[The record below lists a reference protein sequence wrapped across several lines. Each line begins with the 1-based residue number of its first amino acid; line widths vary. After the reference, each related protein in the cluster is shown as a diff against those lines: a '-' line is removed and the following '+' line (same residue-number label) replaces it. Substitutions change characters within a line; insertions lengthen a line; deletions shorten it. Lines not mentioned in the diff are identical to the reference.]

1 MRVQGANSGQ
11 PRGTQANSRREASP
25 TSSCRH
31 FKQFA
36 AGSFPLDCFLHHGTG
51 VNTGI
56 SAPVDGAIPSSVP
69 SFDPVKRDSLLRVC
83 VHVRVRLY
91 WQQVR
96 PSEKGNFGNAQRK
109 IRRKAKRKAV

>member
-36 AGSFPLDCFLHHGTG
+36 AGSFPLDYFLSLNIITIQLLMNQCVIDTMKNTTFSKFHVVLNSGTTQG
-51 VNTGI
+51 G
-56 SAPVDGAIPSSVP
+56 
-69 SFDPVKRDSLLRVC
+69 
-83 VHVRVRLY
+83 
-91 WQQVR
+91 
-96 PSEKGNFGNAQRK
+96 
-109 IRRKAKRKAV
+109 